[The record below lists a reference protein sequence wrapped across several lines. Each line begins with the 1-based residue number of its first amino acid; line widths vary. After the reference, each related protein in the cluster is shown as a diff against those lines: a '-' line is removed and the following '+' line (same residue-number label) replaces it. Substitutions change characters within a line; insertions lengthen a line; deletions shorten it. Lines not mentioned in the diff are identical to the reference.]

1 VNLLTASQLS
11 LRLRQPWSD
20 DALAESDIVA
30 GRRETGQVIT
40 GQVLEA
46 AIEWKGHHLLLVT
59 DDIPFEDSLRIYLF
73 DTGWTLLDSVAM
85 GAMYATGVFS
95 HLELLPPN
103 GVRFQFIDNAIWTIE
118 LLEQAVVAFPFSDP
132 KGVSRPFS
140 LHRRFNIQ
148 RR

>member
-1 VNLLTASQLS
+1 M
-11 LRLRQPWSD
+11 
-20 DALAESDIVA
+20 LANSGIVA
-30 GRRETGQVIT
+30 GRRETGQVNT
-40 GQVLEA
+40 GQILEA
-46 AIEWKGHHLLLVT
+46 AIQWQGNYLLFVT

-73 DTGWTLLDSVAM
+73 DTGWRLLDSAAI
-85 GAMYATGVFS
+85 GTMYATGTFS

-103 GVRFQFIDNAIWTIE
+103 RVGFQMFDDACWMIE

-140 LHRRFNIQ
+140 LHKRFNIH